1 MNTSIKCAKI
11 MQSGLEKDNHSL
23 QLLVDLKVG
32 YGIYTLIPE
41 VIQAKP
47 PFPEWDV
54 KITTYKRTGSR

>member
-1 MNTSIKCAKI
+1 